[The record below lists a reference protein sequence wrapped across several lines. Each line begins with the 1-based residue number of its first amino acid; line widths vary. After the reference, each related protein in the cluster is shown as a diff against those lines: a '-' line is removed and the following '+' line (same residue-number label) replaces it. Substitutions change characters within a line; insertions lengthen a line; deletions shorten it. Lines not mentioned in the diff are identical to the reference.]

1 MATNK
6 IKNGRRNIMKRKII
20 SVLLILV
27 MVLSLA
33 GCGNKSS
40 DKGTETNN
48 TSNTDKTENTNT
60 SDNSSDTKDQIWG
73 GKTGETSGT
82 ENAEFT
88 IGVVIHTTTDFLCS
102 KLKAYSDYIG
112 KAFNVKFNYYIIE
125 NFADETYLAAIENL
139 CAQGVDGVIT
149 TNFSGTAVLQGLK
162 ICEDNGVYL
171 GIGWSQ
177 VDERI
182 KDQVYASKYFVG
194 GSYESD
200 YKAGYDII
208 TSLIDAGCT
217 NIAAIGYEP
226 GITCH
231 DRRWEGMMAAFE
243 DHPEVK
249 KAGEYRGLEFTKAVE
264 DFLASDDTIDGI
276 AITLLGIEYTQEPI
290 KSAGREGQIKIAFC
304 DFSENCQEGLDS
316 GFITSAVGGQYVDI
330 AFPFIFMYN
339 TLLGTPLSE
348 EKVEVPVNF
357 ITCKTGEEFS
367 NYMKYLHNDG
377 VYAWTVDELKQVI
390 KKYNPDATADDL
402 LKMGADY
409 SIDDVMARHANQQ

>member
-1 MATNK
+1 M
-6 IKNGRRNIMKRKII
+6 MKKVISII
-20 SVLLILV
+20 LIAV
-27 MVLSLA
+27 MILSLA
-33 GCGNKSS
+33 GCSANKSAS
-40 DKGTETNN
+40 DNTGTETKEAKE
-48 TSNTDKTENTNT
+48 TKETETAKE
-60 SDNSSDTKDQIWG
+60 SSDTKDEIWG
-73 GKTGETSGT
+73 GKTGETSGA
-82 ENAEFT
+82 EDGEFT
-88 IGVVIHTTTDFLCS
+88 IGVIIHTTTDFLCS

-112 KAFNVKFNYYIIE
+112 KEFSVKFNYYIIE
-125 NFADETYLAAIENL
+125 NFADETYLSAIENL
-139 CAQGVDGVIT
+139 CAQGVDGIIT

-208 TSLIDAGCT
+208 TSLIESGCK

-231 DRRWEGMMAAFE
+231 DRRWEGMMAAFD

-339 TLLGTPLSE
+339 TLLGTPLSD

-367 NYMKYLHNDG
+367 NYMNFLHKDG
-377 VYAWTVDELKQVI
+377 VYAWNADELKQVI
-390 KKYNPDATADDL
+390 KKFNPNATADDL
-402 LKMGADY
+402 LEMGANY
-409 SIDDVMARHANQQ
+409 SIEDVMTRHGNK